1 MTLPSLYK
9 LTSEYVQLMHKLAD
23 QDLDAQTIADT
34 IESTGLTDD
43 ISTKGQGYVMVAR
56 TFAGHVQPIKEEI
69 KRLQALAK
77 HYESAEQRL
86 YDALLYN
93 MTNAQIERIE
103 GPTMT
108 ISIRNNPQAVD
119 VFDSEQIPAEFM
131 RYPEAPPAVP
141 DKANIAAALK
151 TGKDVPGCRLTQSKK
166 LVVS

>member
-1 MTLPSLYK
+1 MTLPSLFK

-23 QDLDAQTIADT
+23 QDLDPQTIKDT

-56 TFAGHVQPIKEEI
+56 TFAGHIQPIKDEI

-77 HYESAEQRL
+77 HYETAEQRL

-93 MTNAQIERIE
+93 MQAAAIERIE

-108 ISIRNNPQAVD
+108 ISIRQKSEAVD
-119 VFDSEQIPAEFM
+119 VFDAAQIPIEYM
-131 RYPEAPPAVP
+131 RQPETPPLQP
-141 DKANIAAALK
+141 DITAIKAALK
-151 TGKDVPGCRLTQSKK
+151 ARQDVPGCRLTRSQK
-166 LVVS
+166 LHIA

>member
-9 LTSEYVQLMHKLAD
+9 LTSEYVTLMHKLAD
-23 QDLDAQTIADT
+23 MDLDADTVRDT
-34 IESTGLTDD
+34 IESTGLADD

-56 TFAGHVQPIKEEI
+56 TFAGHIAPIKDEI

-93 MTNAQIERIE
+93 MQTAQIERIE

-108 ISIRNNPQAVD
+108 ISIRKNPEAVD
-119 VFDSEQIPAEFM
+119 VFDSAQIPAEYM
-131 RYPEAPPAVP
+131 RTPEPPPAAP
-141 DKANIAAALK
+141 DKTLIKAALK
-151 TGKDVPGCRLTQSKK
+151 NGTDVPGCRLSQGVK
-166 LVVS
+166 LVVA